1 MKSQLE
7 HKRQQQCQQKQ
18 QLSHSHFD
26 PCSCCDC
33 HNLTIR
39 VFNYQT
45 QNLYPS
51 PVPQPLKTMLHQP
64 ASQVPVCMCVSYPLH
79 LFITPSQQME
89 NYCERKKNFLSEF
102 LIRSDQKVCFFA
114 AIVRCTRTYKIWP
127 PDHCH
132 PHLQAKYTIRNTL

>member
-18 QLSHSHFD
+18 QHSHSHFD

-64 ASQVPVCMCVSYPLH
+64 ASQVPVCVCHIRSTCSSRQANKWKTIVS
-79 LFITPSQQME
+79 E
-89 NYCERKKNFLSEF
+89 KNFLSEF

-132 PHLQAKYTIRNTL
+132 PHLQAKHTIRNTL